1 MAKNEQI
8 KTYTREVDNSQR
20 MENAVWNEV
29 RREHKQRSEHV
40 AAGLFQSGSGK
51 LLKQRVLNTISSAQ
65 QMLVLS
71 SFLFADGE
79 IKQELL
85 KAAARQV
92 NVYMMMAAASRLEQ
106 VPDGDSEFEKRVYED
121 HKRMLNELSPYV
133 YIRSAD
139 HFHAKVVLAD
149 PFSDSSSGV
158 LLTANLTTDALERNE
173 ELAVVLSP
181 DQAREIA
188 LVLKCVFWEEA
199 GHHAIDDR
207 LSTVSGLNMIP
218 APGDLSGVYYN
229 SNSANTLKD
238 RVRSLI
244 QQAEREIVFSTF
256 GIDENHELF
265 SLLLKKLEQGV
276 RVKLFARF
284 RRGKMHPV
292 FQALVD
298 AGAEVYGFYWL
309 HAKAFLIDGT
319 TGFLMTANL
328 EPHGMDSGFELG
340 VDLSHAD
347 THAHGRAFYGM
358 GGQASIPLPFN
369 YQAR

>member
-1 MAKNEQI
+1 MERSNSSYSRLPPGRS
-8 KTYTREVDNSQR
+8 TYICL
-20 MENAVWNEV
+20 W
-29 RREHKQRSEHV
+29 
-40 AAGLFQSGSGK
+40 
-51 LLKQRVLNTISSAQ
+51 LLP
-65 QMLVLS
+65 
-71 SFLFADGE
+71 G
-79 IKQELL
+79 
-85 KAAARQV
+85 
-92 NVYMMMAAASRLEQ
+92 RLEQ

-188 LVLKCVFWEEA
+188 SVLKCVFWEEA
-199 GHHAIDDR
+199 GHHAMDDR

-238 RVRSLI
+238 RVRTLI
-244 QQAEREIVFSTF
+244 QHAEREIVISTF

-284 RRGKMHPV
+284 RRGKMNAV
-292 FQALVD
+292 FQALVN

-340 VDLSHAD
+340 VDLSDAD
-347 THAHGRAFYGM
+347 TLALAELFTEWETKHQYRYHSTIKLGDLSDRYYQYDSGR
-358 GGQASIPLPFN
+358 GQYDKKELKPYQELDPLRKRVNDAKGLDQSSDDFDSLLPKAKTAN
-369 YQAR
+369 ARRVKLTVEKVLLSDKT